1 MVHLMQKQYKIE
13 ILLDYE
19 QKKNYKTSGTDARMV
34 NIEVT

>member
-1 MVHLMQKQYKIE
+1 MVYLMQKQYKIE

-19 QKKNYKTSGTDARMV
+19 QKNYKTSGTDARMV

>member
-19 QKKNYKTSGTDARMV
+19 QKRITKLQELTL
-34 NIEVT
+34 EW